1 MQPSSSV
8 TMIKIIGYLFL
19 PLMALASPALA
30 SFTPQQAPVPGGLLL
45 IDLPD
50 QTQPPEVYFQ
60 KRRVMTIK
68 QQDKW
73 QAVVGLPLTLKPGTH
88 YLSTADGGKKIV
100 FNIEKMEYE
109 SQYITVKNKRHV
121 NPNKLDMDRIGK
133 ESAQIKAALR
143 TWRDSKPAL
152 PKLALP
158 VQGRLSSP
166 FGLQRYFNQQPRKPH
181 SGTDIAAAQGT
192 PILSP
197 ADGIVIRHGEYFFN
211 GNTVFVDH
219 GQGLITMYCHM
230 DEITVQE
237 GEKVT
242 LGDQLGT
249 VGSTGRS
256 TGPHL
261 HWGVSLND
269 ARINPA
275 LLSPELQELQQLSP

>member
-1 MQPSSSV
+1 
-8 TMIKIIGYLFL
+8 MIIKMIAYLFL
-19 PLMALASPALA
+19 LLMALASPTLA
-30 SFTPQQAPVPGGLLL
+30 SFIPQQAPVPGGLLL
-45 IDLPD
+45 IDLPN
-50 QTQPPEVYFQ
+50 QSQPPEVYFQ

-68 QQDKW
+68 QQGKW
-73 QAVVGLPLTLKPGTH
+73 QAVVGLPLTLKPGIHHLTN
-88 YLSTADGGKKIV
+88 ANGEQQIA
-100 FNIEKMEYE
+100 FNVEKMEYE
-109 SQYITVKNKRHV
+109 SQYITLKNKRHV

-143 TWRDSKPAL
+143 AWRDSEPSL
-152 PKLALP
+152 PELALP
-158 VQGRLSSP
+158 VQGRLTSP

-181 SGTDIAAAQGT
+181 SGTDIAAAEGT

-197 ADGIVIRHGEYFFN
+197 ADGIVTRHGEYFFN

-237 GEKVT
+237 GEKVKQ
-242 LGDQLGT
+242 GDQLGT
-249 VGSTGRS
+249 VGTTGRS

-275 LLSPELQELQQLSP
+275 LLSPALQRLQQSSP